1 MRTSTTE
8 SITVLDASSSLDSVV
23 TSNVTSQE
31 YLLDL
36 IQRMDKKSVLPLNG
50 YKEIVRFLLNEFN
63 DLPYLN
69 EEMEIVLSK
78 CRYGNPERTV
88 ARLNQEDNMI
98 MPLITVS
105 QNSITESE
113 DRRRYFPV
121 IMNTTYWN
129 EEKKKAERVISLCDR
144 PVTISY
150 NINIWAKYMEDMDQL
165 SQQVRLRFNPSIQ
178 LKTRFSKDS
187 KVFLSSETNNY
198 SFSLADREDRVIRKT
213 FTASVETYIRS
224 PKYLVTSTG
233 EIEELNLDAQ
243 IVDTP
248 IPL

>member
-1 MRTSTTE
+1 MRSSVTE
-8 SITVLDASSSLDSVV
+8 STKVLDASSSLDSVV
-23 TSNVTSQE
+23 TSNITSQE
-31 YLLDL
+31 YQLDL

-98 MPLITVS
+98 LPLITVS
-105 QNSITESE
+105 QNSITENE

-178 LKTRFSKDS
+178 LKTKFSRDS

-198 SFSLADREDRVIRKT
+198 SFSLADREDRVMRKT
-213 FTASVETYIRS
+213 FTATVETYIRS

-233 EIEELNLDAQ
+233 EIEELNLDAE

-248 IPL
+248 ISL

>member
-1 MRTSTTE
+1 MSINTSST
-8 SITVLDASSSLDSVV
+8 LDSIDSAIS
-23 TSNVTSQE
+23 SNITSQE

-36 IQRMDKKSVLPLNG
+36 LQRMDKKSALPLNG
-50 YKEIVRFLLNEFN
+50 YKEIVRFLINEFN
-63 DLPYLN
+63 GLPYLN
-69 EEMEIVLSK
+69 EEMETVTSK

-88 ARLNQEDNMI
+88 AILNQEDNMI
-98 MPLITVS
+98 LPLVTVS
-105 QNSITESE
+105 QNSIVESE

-129 EEKKKAERVISLCDR
+129 EEKHKAERVISMCDR

-178 LKTRFSKDS
+178 LKTSFSSDS
-187 KVFLSSETNNY
+187 KVFLTSETNNY
-198 SFSLADREDRVIRKT
+198 SFSLADREDRIIRKT
-213 FTASVETYIRS
+213 FVASVETYIRS

-233 EIEELNLDAQ
+233 QIEEFNIEAVS
-243 IVDTP
+243 VDNK

>member
-198 SFSLADREDRVIRKT
+198 SFSLADREDRIIRKT